1 MYNLSFPTRT
11 SSIFDLIDR
20 PFDFM
25 SEHDSHKYSTEST
38 ETDYK
43 IRISLP
49 GHDKESVKLS
59 FESGK
64 LLISAR
70 CPEEV
75 KDSLFRSESFKF
87 ILPKN
92 CNPDQID
99 AQMSNGILTVS
110 IAKFV
115 EKKQAKRIEIAVS

>member
-1 MYNLSFPTRT
+1 MYNLSFPTRN

-25 SEHDSHKYSTEST
+25 SDYDSHKYSTEST
-38 ETDYK
+38 DTDYK
-43 IRISLP
+43 IKVSLP
-49 GHDKESVKLS
+49 GHDKSSVKLS
-59 FESGK
+59 FEAGK
-64 LLISAR
+64 LLISAK

-75 KDSLFRSESFKF
+75 KDSLCKSESFKF

-99 AQMSNGILTVS
+99 AQMLNGILTVS

-115 EKKQAKRIEIAVS
+115 EKKQSKRVEISVS